1 MALLR
6 RDDGT
11 HPPVRLEVVSP
22 ASLCDSRGGRRRSL
36 IRAFERG
43 TGVVTIA
50 AGENQVGGREHWVSG

>member
-1 MALLR
+1 M
-6 RDDGT
+6 
-11 HPPVRLEVVSP
+11 VVSRAP
-22 ASLCDSRGGRRRSL
+22 KGAGQRRSL